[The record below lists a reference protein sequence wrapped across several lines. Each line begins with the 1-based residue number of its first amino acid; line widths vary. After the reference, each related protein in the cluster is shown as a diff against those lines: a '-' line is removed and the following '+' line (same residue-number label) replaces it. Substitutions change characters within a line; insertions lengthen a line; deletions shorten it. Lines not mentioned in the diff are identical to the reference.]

1 MANGNKFTVKGT
13 SAGLAASKVKTPG
26 SKMTPS
32 MTSGFSKQEL
42 GKGKKGK

>member
-13 SAGLAASKVKTPG
+13 SAGLASSKVKTPG
-26 SKMTPS
+26 AKQTPS

-42 GKGKKGK
+42 GGKKKGK